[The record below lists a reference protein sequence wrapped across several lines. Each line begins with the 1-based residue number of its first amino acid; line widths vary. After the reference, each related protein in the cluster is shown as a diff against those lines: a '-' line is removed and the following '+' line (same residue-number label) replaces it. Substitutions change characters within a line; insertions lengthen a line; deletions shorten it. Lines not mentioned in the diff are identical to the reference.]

1 MTPRRR
7 AAATSGNSRPF
18 SSRMPF
24 GAGAYMWVTMS
35 PRLSSGR
42 MARIG
47 EYDWPMWIITGRLN
61 GAAASCAAQRFE
73 IVGVG
78 HVFRQ
83 SRLDADDNVAM
94 ARDRPLRQGDV
105 GGVHVVQLAGGR
117 DNADAGN
124 VHQGAAQLGCCPRDG
139 GDLVD
144 IVRAGRAGID
154 PTGHAVLQE

>member
-7 AAATSGNSRPF
+7 AAATSGNSRPL

-42 MARIG
+42 TARIG

-61 GAAASCAAQRFE
+61 GAAASCARRSA
-73 IVGVG
+73 
-78 HVFRQ
+78 
-83 SRLDADDNVAM
+83 SRSLASATFSDNRALTPTTIAM

-154 PTGHAVLQE
+154 PAGHAVLQ